1 MISQLLPVSLL
12 HFIEKL
18 YPASRCSLVFHH
30 RFIMQ
35 LDFPD
40 PLFFEAQIERKY
52 NLLFT
57 HLPKNRMKDL
67 LYIRLVIPSGI
78 KLQESD
84 LSDIREVFLLV
95 TLIGNDLKYT
105 GFQLSSPDHIFS

>member
-1 MISQLLPVSLL
+1 
-12 HFIEKL
+12 
-18 YPASRCSLVFHH
+18 
-30 RFIMQ
+30 
-35 LDFPD
+35 
-40 PLFFEAQIERKY
+40 
-52 NLLFT
+52 
-57 HLPKNRMKDL
+57 MKDL

-84 LSDIREVFLLV
+84 LTDIREVFLLV